1 MVWKIYAYVGLCF
14 GFWTDE
20 LVEMFEIHQHVRKF
34 TCAYLDPHVKR
45 RMFLRANGV
54 YLEEQ
59 NDFLTSTEEFERT
72 QRDIKEIC
80 GPIAKKTLKDDY
92 ASCLHAL
99 LAPRA
104 TLAQLIPFGAFLT
117 IYVSNTAR
125 YPCFSSSEQLNESL
139 FPLIVKDPFDDCRED
154 DQMYLDEL
162 YEIRKAEVHIGSR
175 DIIEVDGDDQ
185 DPKRLERV
193 RELNAASHQKF
204 DRLFSETKLEAQ
216 EWVVTIKGLQKY
228 VFKSRLINYMYSLA
242 MFIIQVLLVFLPVQY
257 HKKLIYVAV
266 IIILPFS
273 MVKSLALVSQF
284 GWQTFRITDEE
295 LAHEL
300 LWFLCMFKSVVSG
313 VKSLFGFDSV
323 RDGSTTG
330 DMELAEMSA
339 AGALGGASEGAR
351 EDSDPHDHT
360 FTPSTENPLHSRG
373 Q

>member
-1 MVWKIYAYVGLCF
+1 MGVPGDAVNNKHELLVNRGADSIDLKFHLNEPNPFRSTSSTDDNTTKPRAAFFIDENWGKELGCITHAMQGRTTAENASWSRHLAQTEPSYSELCITEYEEIIVHVKYLRTNCCGDRAGSSIGNVIEALIKCIIALLCFCCVGHIVTKSGIRACRIMVWKFYAYVGICF

-20 LVEMFEIHQHVRKF
+20 LVEMFEIHQHVRTF

-45 RMFLRANGV
+45 KMFLRANGV

-139 FPLIVKDPFDDCRED
+139 FPLIIKDPFDDCRED
-154 DQMYLDEL
+154 DQTYLDEL
-162 YEIRKAEVHIGSR
+162 YEIRKAEVHIDSR
-175 DIIEVDGDDQ
+175 DIIEGEGDDQ

-193 RELNAASHQKF
+193 
-204 DRLFSETKLEAQ
+204 
-216 EWVVTIKGLQKY
+216 
-228 VFKSRLINYMYSLA
+228 
-242 MFIIQVLLVFLPVQY
+242 
-257 HKKLIYVAV
+257 
-266 IIILPFS
+266 
-273 MVKSLALVSQF
+273 
-284 GWQTFRITDEE
+284 
-295 LAHEL
+295 
-300 LWFLCMFKSVVSG
+300 WF
-313 VKSLFGFDSV
+313 
-323 RDGSTTG
+323 
-330 DMELAEMSA
+330 
-339 AGALGGASEGAR
+339 
-351 EDSDPHDHT
+351 
-360 FTPSTENPLHSRG
+360 
-373 Q
+373 